1 MSFQD
6 YSAALDEPMTQ
17 RFIRRHRLE
26 KRDPSAA
33 MSEAVEP
40 IVYYLDP
47 GTPEPVRSA
56 LLDGA
61 RWWNQAFEAAGFI
74 DAFRVEVRPED
85 VSSHDVRYNV
95 INWVHRSTRGWSTG
109 GSVTDP
115 RTGEIL
121 KGNVTL
127 GSLRVRQD
135 YLIAEGLLAPYENG
149 DENPA
154 GLAEWA
160 LARIRQLSAHEV
172 GHTLG
177 LGHNYYDSDLGRIS
191 VLDYP
196 HPLITHDGT
205 DFDYS
210 EVYDV
215 DIGEWDKVAIRY
227 GYSHFPPGTDEKAEL
242 DRILEEAW
250 DDDVRYFSNQDVST
264 HARVDQ
270 WSNGTDAGA
279 ELERMLDVRRAAL
292 ERFGERAIR
301 AGRPMAQMEEVLVP
315 LYLHHRYQVTAA
327 ASVLGGLHYTYATR
341 GDGMDPVRPASAA
354 EQQRALD
361 GLVRA
366 VQPAEL
372 TIPATVLDRLP
383 PRPSGYGR
391 TRELFPRYTGSM
403 FDAISPAVVA
413 TAHVVGEVFN
423 PSRAARLLEQNA
435 LDPSLPGLEDVIG
448 ALVAVGD
455 PAAGDTPY
463 EAEVRR
469 AVGRVVADGLMRL
482 AGVAAMPQVRREP
495 PSGPR
500 RSTGSG
506 TGREPPSAPR
516 HATGSAPGPPGR
528 GSCAPS
534 RSGDRAGGRLCTP
547 GDRRACLRG
556 EPHSAAR
563 GLPEAVDD
571 DDALHRVVIHPRQ
584 DVDAL
589 LESHRAGHQ
598 PVEVGKAGS
607 DHAEHPV
614 VFPRLQAVAAHHF
627 QLPGDDPVHGNP
639 GVAMIAGHEAH
650 LNVASAPAQAGYRVE
665 AGVRMAQG
673 VHGGVRAALGNV
685 ADLLG
690 DVRGTGRVHARD
702 CPEVPRPR
710 QRLLANVHRHH
721 VGPQRARNH
730 HGREPDPAAPVNGHP
745 VTRRDP
751 ALRLHRTERCRES
764 TPQTGGGDEPEI
776 VRQRRKRE
784 VGLAERHQLG
794 EATPAVKSRLEL
806 MGTHLLVSGAAT
818 PAPAA
823 PGDERN
829 RHPVS
834 LPPAPDVTP
843 DLHHDTG
850 DLVTGHMGE
859 HDVRIVA
866 YPTVPVA
873 SADPVGLHAEDHS
886 VRCRLRI
893 RERLDGDGTT
903 VFSVNCC
910 LQGDSPLVGTG
921 PDDKAPG
928 IRVTFR
934 PLTMSTH
941 AYPFSASTAS
951 LSGDFVPDFGGAAVG
966 EQGNAFAG

>member
-1 MSFQD
+1 MKRSRILQMPMHGTTPRTPAGLVATPAATLLATALGITALTATSLAITALTAGSLSAQRGQGDPAALPTIEEKTASMELLDGFLPMYWDDAGGRIWLEIGQWDTDVLHASGIGAGLGSNDIGIDRGQLAGSRVVRFQRIGPKVMMTQPNYRFRASSDNPAERKAVEDAFAPSTLWGFDAAAATGDRVLIDFTPFLMQDIAGFAGRMRPGTYRLDPSRSAVYLPMVMNFPANTEMEASLTFVRQGGGQGGGFFGGGGGGAFEGVANVAASGAAATVRMHHSFIRLPALGEYTPRAHDSRAGYGGMSFQD
-6 YSAALDEPMTQ
+6 YSAALDEPMTK

-26 KRDPSAA
+26 KRDPTAA
-33 MSEAVEP
+33 MSEPVEP

-74 DAFRVEVRPED
+74 DAFRVEIRPDD

-109 GSVTDP
+109 GSITDP

-149 DENPA
+149 DEDA
-154 GLAEWA
+154 ADLAEWA

-177 LGHNYYDSDLGRIS
+177 LGHNYYDSDAGRIS

-215 DIGEWDKVAIRY
+215 DIGEWDRVAIRY
-227 GYSHFPPGTDEKAEL
+227 GYSHFPPGTDEEAEL

-250 DDDVRYFSNQDVST
+250 EEDIRYFSNQDVSA

-279 ELERMLDVRRAAL
+279 ELDRMLDVRRAAL
-292 ERFGERAIR
+292 ERFGERTIR
-301 AGRPMAQMEEVLVP
+301 TGTPMAQMEEVLVP

-383 PRPSGYGR
+383 PRPAGYGR

-423 PSRAARLLEQNA
+423 PSRAARLLEQNV

-448 ALVAVGD
+448 ALVAVGN

-482 AGVAAMPQVRREP
+482 AGGAAMPQVRAVASQQLAGLKEAAEGRAA
-495 PSGPR
+495 
-500 RSTGSG
+500 G
-506 TGREPPSAPR
+506 TGAMAAHFALLASDIARFEDRPHEAWAPVVTQQ
-516 HATGSAPGPPGR
+516 APPGAPI
-528 GSCAPS
+528 GSPAFDWI
-534 RSGDRAGGRLCTP
+534 GGWTAWAGPLCTF
-547 GDRRACLRG
+547 
-556 EPHSAAR
+556 E
-563 GLPEAVDD
+563 EW
-571 DDALHRVVIHPRQ
+571 
-584 DVDAL
+584 
-589 LESHRAGHQ
+589 
-598 PVEVGKAGS
+598 
-607 DHAEHPV
+607 
-614 VFPRLQAVAAHHF
+614 
-627 QLPGDDPVHGNP
+627 
-639 GVAMIAGHEAH
+639 
-650 LNVASAPAQAGYRVE
+650 
-665 AGVRMAQG
+665 
-673 VHGGVRAALGNV
+673 
-685 ADLLG
+685 
-690 DVRGTGRVHARD
+690 
-702 CPEVPRPR
+702 
-710 QRLLANVHRHH
+710 
-721 VGPQRARNH
+721 
-730 HGREPDPAAPVNGHP
+730 
-745 VTRRDP
+745 
-751 ALRLHRTERCRES
+751 
-764 TPQTGGGDEPEI
+764 
-776 VRQRRKRE
+776 
-784 VGLAERHQLG
+784 
-794 EATPAVKSRLEL
+794 
-806 MGTHLLVSGAAT
+806 
-818 PAPAA
+818 
-823 PGDERN
+823 
-829 RHPVS
+829 
-834 LPPAPDVTP
+834 
-843 DLHHDTG
+843 
-850 DLVTGHMGE
+850 
-859 HDVRIVA
+859 
-866 YPTVPVA
+866 
-873 SADPVGLHAEDHS
+873 
-886 VRCRLRI
+886 
-893 RERLDGDGTT
+893 
-903 VFSVNCC
+903 
-910 LQGDSPLVGTG
+910 
-921 PDDKAPG
+921 
-928 IRVTFR
+928 
-934 PLTMSTH
+934 
-941 AYPFSASTAS
+941 
-951 LSGDFVPDFGGAAVG
+951 
-966 EQGNAFAG
+966 